1 MNKQQNIT
9 KKQKDAHIREL
20 ELENSL
26 LKQKIA
32 MIGNIIGMNDTY
44 KNISFIGEKMEKAQ
58 PIATVWRSGD
68 KVVFQSNSQED
79 KELLESTIE
88 KQSKKVSELV
98 ADEVV
103 GPETQNTEQNHG

>member
-32 MIGNIIGMNDTY
+32 MIGNIIGMN
-44 KNISFIGEKMEKAQ
+44 K
-58 PIATVWRSGD
+58 P
-68 KVVFQSNSQED
+68 
-79 KELLESTIE
+79 KEEIR
-88 KQSKKVSELV
+88 ELV

-103 GPETQNTEQNHG
+103 GAEVQNSKKNHG